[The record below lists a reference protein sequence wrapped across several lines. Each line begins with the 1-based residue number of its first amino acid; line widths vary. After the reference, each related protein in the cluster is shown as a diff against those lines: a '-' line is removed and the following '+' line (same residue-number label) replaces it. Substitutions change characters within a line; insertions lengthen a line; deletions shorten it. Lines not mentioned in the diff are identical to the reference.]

1 MEWRGDIDAKNVF
14 KTLPQ
19 LERRF
24 TRPRQLTDRGDE
36 SGSSSSSS
44 SSSSSGDGEQE
55 QEQEQGQGQGQEQ
68 E

>member
-19 LERRF
+19 LARRF

-44 SSSSSGDGEQE
+44 SSSGDGE
-55 QEQEQGQGQGQEQ
+55 QEQEQGQGQEQ

>member
-44 SSSSSGDGEQE
+44 SSSSGDGE